1 MASSSPNADNDG
13 TSDQV
18 LVEDCRFTRILTLNR
33 PQQLNALS
41 TPMIMKL
48 LKLFVAYEKDSD
60 VKLLIVK
67 GNGRAFSAGGDVASV
82 ARSVAQGQ
90 WALGTEFLRNQYT
103 LNYIIA
109 TYGKP
114 QVSIL
119 DGIVMGGGAGV
130 SIHGRFRVVTEKTV
144 FAMPETSLGFFP
156 DIGASYFLSRLPG
169 FFGEYLG
176 LTGARLDGAEMLAC
190 GLATHFVPSMNLA
203 YLEDLLTKVETSD
216 PFVICASIDQFS
228 QMVPLKAS
236 SAYNRLDII
245 DKCFS
250 KETVEEI
257 ISALEKESASMAD
270 EWIVVAIQALKKA
283 SPISLKV
290 TLRSIREGRLQ
301 GVDRCLTKEFRL
313 CCHILRLEA
322 SKDFLEGFRA
332 ILVDKDRNPKW
343 EPPRLDLVDSK
354 VLDQYF
360 AEVDDANWEDLKL
373 PSRRNLA
380 ANYVSKM

>member
-1 MASSSPNADNDG
+1 MASTSPNADNDG
-13 TSDQV
+13 TTDQV

-67 GNGRAFSAGGDVASV
+67 
-82 ARSVAQGQ
+82 
-90 WALGTEFLRNQYT
+90 
-103 LNYIIA
+103 
-109 TYGKP
+109 
-114 QVSIL
+114 
-119 DGIVMGGGAGV
+119 
-130 SIHGRFRVVTEKTV
+130 V
-144 FAMPETSLGFFP
+144 FTMPETSLGFFP

-169 FFGEYLG
+169 FFGEYVG

-190 GLATHFVPSMNLA
+190 GLATHFVPSTNLA

-301 GVDRCLTKEFRL
+301 GVDRCLTMEFRL

-354 VLDQYF
+354 VVDQYF
-360 AEVDDANWEDLKL
+360 AEVDDANWEELKL

>member
-1 MASSSPNADNDG
+1 MVCNSAS
-13 TSDQV
+13 V
-18 LVEDCRFTRILTLNR
+18 LVEECGFTRILTLNR
-33 PQQLNALS
+33 PRQLNALS
-41 TPMIMKL
+41 APMIMKL

-60 VKLLIVK
+60 VKLLIMK
-67 GNGRAFSAGGDVASV
+67 GNGRAFSAGGDVAAV
-82 ARSVAQGQ
+82 ARSVTQGQ
-90 WALGTEFLRNQYT
+90 WALGTEFLGNQYT

-156 DIGASYFLSRLPG
+156 DVGSSYFLSRLPG
-169 FFGEYLG
+169 FFGEYVG

-190 GLATHFVPSMNLA
+190 GLATHFVPSTNLA

-228 QMVPLKAS
+228 QMVPLKTS
-236 SAYNRLDII
+236 SAYNRLDMI

-250 KETVEEI
+250 KETVEDI
-257 ISALEKESASMAD
+257 VSALLFMMVHVAD
-270 EWIVVAIQALKKA
+270 HGVDLLLLDARIQ
-283 SPISLKV
+283 
-290 TLRSIREGRLQ
+290 IREGRLQ

-332 ILVDKDRNPKW
+332 ILADKDRNPKW
-343 EPPRLDLVDSK
+343 EPSRLDLVERCSISI
-354 VLDQYF
+354 
-360 AEVDDANWEDLKL
+360 L
-373 PSRRNLA
+373 PRSTMQTGRT
-380 ANYVSKM
+380 